1 MKPEDK
7 TITGT
12 ESATGDDRP
21 VVQTESGVDPGR
33 RNFLSGAGALGVAAA
48 MPLVIAPRWA
58 RAAKWPERSRADGF

>member
-21 VVQTESGVDPGR
+21 VVQTESGIDP
-33 RNFLSGAGALGVAAA
+33 AAFKE
-48 MPLVIAPRWA
+48 L
-58 RAAKWPERSRADGF
+58 